1 MKPQRTAFMP
11 VTSDIDDDELERLA
25 RDKGVGAM
33 VKASDA
39 QPPPEPKAGQGA
51 MPAASRTAPPA
62 TRPAPRAEAKPPEHE
77 PTPRSRMKTVNLE
90 LPDYVWTDLKIRAAH
105 AQTSVRHIVMAA
117 LQAHGVTIADVD
129 MVEDGRRLR
138 S

>member
-1 MKPQRTAFMP
+1 MKPTRAPFMP
-11 VTSDIDDDELERLA
+11 VTPDIDDDQLERLA
-25 RDKGVGAM
+25 QDKGVGAL
-33 VKASDA
+33 VKPLANRNRAGEGASAATDV
-39 QPPPEPKAGQGA
+39 
-51 MPAASRTAPPA
+51 AASKAA
-62 TRPAPRAEAKPPEHE
+62 SAAEEKPMASGA
-77 PTPRSRMKTVNLE
+77 TPRSRMKTVNLE

-117 LQAHGVTIADVD
+117 LRSHGVEIRDPD

>member
-1 MKPQRTAFMP
+1 MP
-11 VTSDIDDDELERLA
+11 VTPDIDDDQLERLA
-25 RDKGVGAM
+25 QDKGVGAL
-33 VKASDA
+33 VKPLANRNRAGEGASAATDV
-39 QPPPEPKAGQGA
+39 
-51 MPAASRTAPPA
+51 AASKAA
-62 TRPAPRAEAKPPEHE
+62 SAAEEKPMASGA
-77 PTPRSRMKTVNLE
+77 TPRSRMKTVNLE

-117 LQAHGVTIADVD
+117 LRSHGVEIRDPD